1 MVAWQCRPARSPR
14 PRSTQG
20 NQEGV
25 VIAGSSLDP
34 KTYRSFSALFCR
46 LERKRKVSIEKRKL
60 NMWFVNERLIRQCA
74 YRGAMI
80 TSAKPTSRYLSA
92 CPDLDYF
99 RIA

>member
-1 MVAWQCRPARSPR
+1 M
-14 PRSTQG
+14 
-20 NQEGV
+20 
-25 VIAGSSLDP
+25 AGSSLDT

-80 TSAKPTSRYLSA
+80 TSAKLTSWYQIRLGGQVPLQTRPSA
-92 CPDLDYF
+92 FGLAQGLVEVPL
-99 RIA
+99 RLPR